1 MFRQNDQIS
10 SLLLEAISE
19 AVVVIDN
26 HQKVVEIN
34 NTAEDIFG
42 YSKEELIGK
51 NLDILLP
58 SNFHKSHATH
68 FKEFMKK
75 GTRRKMSDS
84 KDIFGVHKNGNILEL
99 DIELVPFTVFDKP

>member
-51 NLDILLP
+51 RGMDINPSFSQEKSRALWLETKEKGDLP
-58 SNFHKSHATH
+58 SVS
-68 FKEFMKK
+68 
-75 GTRRKMSDS
+75 
-84 KDIFGVHKNGNILEL
+84 
-99 DIELVPFTVFDKP
+99 